1 MRMLGSLSRT
11 SESVMDLYQG
21 VGGVRN
27 QFSKEDILV
36 GVEGVNDEGHQLLDI
51 SVESKYFFR
60 HWLSVFSKI

>member
-36 GVEGVNDEGHQLLDI
+36 EVEGVDDEGHQLLDI
-51 SVESKYFFR
+51 SVERKAAP
-60 HWLSVFSKI
+60 